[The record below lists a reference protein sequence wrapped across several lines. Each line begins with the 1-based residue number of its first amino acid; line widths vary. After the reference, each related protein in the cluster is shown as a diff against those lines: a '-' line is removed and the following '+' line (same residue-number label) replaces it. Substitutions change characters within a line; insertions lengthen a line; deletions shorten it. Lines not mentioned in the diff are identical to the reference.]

1 MLQLAEK
8 DFKAE
13 AINILKDIKVYWL
26 EPWEYGWEFHGVDL
40 NREI

>member
-8 DFKAE
+8 YFKTE
-13 AINILKDIKVYWL
+13 AINILKDIKVSGS
-26 EPWEYGWEFHGVDL
+26 ESWEHGLDFHGVDL